1 LIRRRVLLGGVLG
14 VLFAFGWWA
23 GARAETGFYSGLDLF
38 IEVLQAVQTNYV
50 DPVDTGKLVTGA
62 MRGVTR
68 ALDPWSRYLDPD
80 EFRATRG
87 VIQGAFDGI
96 GVTVDEKGGW
106 PVVVAPI
113 EGSPAWKAGLE
124 PGDVITKVDGHSTYG
139 MTPDELGAKLRGGAA
154 TTLTLTVARGDD
166 SPERELKMQREK
178 VQVKNVPYAFVATPG
193 VGYVRLAHF
202 SEHAS
207 ADVAAACDTLRA
219 QGAHALLLDL
229 RGNPGGTFDEAVA
242 IASQFLPN
250 GVTVVSTKGRAT
262 GSSQVY
268 KSTRARPEL
277 SWPLAVLVD
286 GGSASASEIVAGA
299 LQDHDRAVLV
309 GDTTFG
315 KGVSQQIYPLRGSQA
330 ALQLTVSRY
339 YTPSGRSIH
348 RLAASSAEDEED
360 DAEGDSG
367 RPATNDS
374 LRVRS
379 FRTDAGRLVR
389 GGGGLAP
396 DLPVAADTAAT
407 LMRVMSHHPGGLLGA
422 ARESLAKDPVYMR
435 ALDVVKKAS
444 DARGVFAAAG
454 IPLPN
459 AGGARR

>member
-1 LIRRRVLLGGVLG
+1 LIRRRVLFGGVLG

-23 GARAETGFYSGLDLF
+23 GARAESGLYSGLDLF
-38 IEVLQAVQTNYV
+38 IEVLQTVQANYV

-87 VIQGAFDGI
+87 AIQGSFDGI
-96 GVTVDEKGGW
+96 GATVDQKGGW

-124 PGDVITKVDGHSTYG
+124 PGDVITKVDGHSTFG
-139 MTPDELGAKLRGGAA
+139 MTPDEVGAKLRGGPA
-154 TTLTLTVARGDD
+154 TMVTLTVARQGED
-166 SPERELKMQREK
+166 EREVKLQRDK
-178 VQVKNVPYAFVATPG
+178 VQVKNVPYAFLAAPG

-202 SEHAS
+202 SAHAS
-207 ADVAAACDTLRA
+207 ADVAAACDTLRT
-219 QGAHALLLDL
+219 QGARALLLDL

-242 IASQFLPN
+242 IASQFLPS
-250 GVTVVSTKGRAT
+250 GVTVVSTKGRA
-262 GSSQVY
+262 SDADQVY

-315 KGVSQQIYPLRGSQA
+315 KGVSQQIYPLRGSQG

-348 RLAASSAEDEED
+348 RQRTTPAED
-360 DAEGDSG
+360 DADDEEGEADHEAASDSVRG
-367 RPATNDS
+367 RT
-374 LRVRS
+374 

-396 DLPVAADTAAT
+396 DVRLASDTTAT
-407 LMRVMSHHPGGLLGA
+407 LIKVMSHHPGGLVGA
-422 ARESLAKDPVYMR
+422 ARESLEKDPVYLR
-435 ALDVVKKAS
+435 ALDMVKKAG

-454 IPLPN
+454 LKLP
-459 AGGARR
+459 ATGGARR

>member
-1 LIRRRVLLGGVLG
+1 MIRRRVVLGGVLG
-14 VLFAFGWWA
+14 VLFAFGWFA
-23 GARAETGFYSGLDLF
+23 GARAESGLYSGLDLF
-38 IEVLQAVQTNYV
+38 IEVLQTVQANYV

-87 VIQGAFDGI
+87 VIAGSFDGI
-96 GVTVDEKGGW
+96 GVTVDERGGL

-124 PGDVITKVDGHSTYG
+124 PGDVITKVDGHSTFG
-139 MTPDELGAKLRGGAA
+139 LTPDELGAKLRGGPA
-154 TTLTLTVARGDD
+154 TTITLTVARGDD
-166 SPERELKMQREK
+166 EHEMKLQREK
-178 VQVKNVPYAFVATPG
+178 VQVKNVPYAFLAAPG

-207 ADVAAACDTLRA
+207 ADVAAACDTLRT
-219 QGAHALLLDL
+219 QGARALLLDL

-250 GVTVVSTKGRAT
+250 GATVVSTKGRAEGT
-262 GSSQVY
+262 NEVY
-268 KSTRARPEL
+268 KATRPRPDL
-277 SWPLAVLVD
+277 TRPLAVLVD

-315 KGVSQQIYPLRGSQA
+315 KGVSQQIYPLRGSGG

-348 RLAASSAEDEED
+348 RLGAASAEDEEGD
-360 DAEGDSG
+360 DTGDAASP
-367 RPATNDS
+367 PASDS
-374 LRVRS
+374 LRART
-379 FRTDAGRLVR
+379 FRTDAGRVVR

-396 DLPVAADTAAT
+396 DVPVEADTTAT
-407 LMRVMSHHPGGLLGA
+407 LVRIMSHHAGGLAGA
-422 ARESLAKDPVYMR
+422 ARESLAKDPVYLR
-435 ALDVVKKAS
+435 ALDVVKKAN

>member
-1 LIRRRVLLGGVLG
+1 MIRRRVLFGGVLG

-23 GARAETGFYSGLDLF
+23 GARAESGLYSGLDLF
-38 IEVLQAVQTNYV
+38 IEVLQAVQANYV

-87 VIQGAFDGI
+87 AIQGSFDGI
-96 GVTVDEKGGW
+96 GATVDQKGGW

-124 PGDVITKVDGHSTYG
+124 PGDVISKVDGHSTFG
-139 MTPDELGAKLRGGAA
+139 MTPDEVGAKLRGGPA
-154 TTLTLTVARGDD
+154 TGVTLTVARDGED
-166 SPERELKMQREK
+166 EREVKLQREK
-178 VQVKNVPYAFVATPG
+178 VQVKNVPYAFLAAPG

-207 ADVAAACDTLRA
+207 ADVASACDTLRS
-219 QGAHALLLDL
+219 QGARALLLDL

-242 IASQFLPN
+242 IASQFLP
-250 GVTVVSTKGRAT
+250 GGATVVSTRGRA
-262 GSSQVY
+262 SDADQVY
-268 KSTRARPEL
+268 KTTRARPEL
-277 SWPLAVLVD
+277 TWPLAVLVD

-315 KGVSQQIYPLRGSQA
+315 KGVSQQIYPLRGSQG

-348 RLAASSAEDEED
+348 RLRSAPAEDDSD
-360 DAEGDSG
+360 DAEGEADHESA
-367 RPATNDS
+367 PDS
-374 LRVRS
+374 LRGRS

-396 DLPVAADTAAT
+396 DVLVPADTAAT
-407 LMRVMSHHPGGLLGA
+407 LIRVMSHHPGGLLGA
-422 ARESLAKDPVYMR
+422 ARESLAKDPVYLR
-435 ALDVVKKAS
+435 ALDMVKKAN
-444 DARGVFAAAG
+444 DARGVFTAAG

-459 AGGARR
+459 AGGSRR